1 MENKKYDLSLDC
13 FMNFFSNE
21 IIHLLM
27 YCFCNMNR
35 ECNENHSFFSKIHK
49 VDFLCMPSF
58 LYNLFLEHS
67 RIKIGVIEIEYD
79 KQLHYIM

>member
-21 IIHLLM
+21 IIHLPM

-35 ECNENHSFFSKIHK
+35 ECNENHSFFFK
-49 VDFLCMPSF
+49 
-58 LYNLFLEHS
+58 NT
-67 RIKIGVIEIEYD
+67 
-79 KQLHYIM
+79 

>member
-35 ECNENHSFFSKIHK
+35 ECNENHSFFFSKIHK
-49 VDFLCMPSF
+49 VD
-58 LYNLFLEHS
+58 
-67 RIKIGVIEIEYD
+67 
-79 KQLHYIM
+79 